1 MVGGGLDY
9 EGEMAAARLRMK
21 LEQEAGSLA
30 ETQRLR
36 REEAKEQLLGRLAV
50 LALAAVFFVLLVWFG

>member
-9 EGEMAAARLRMK
+9 EGEMAAAKLRMK
-21 LEQEAGSLA
+21 LEQESGSLA
-30 ETQRLR
+30 EAQRLR

-50 LALAAVFFVLLVWFG
+50 LVLFAVIFAAFYLFG

>member
-30 ETQRLR
+30 EAQRLR

-50 LALAAVFFVLLVWFG
+50 LVLAAVFFVLLVWFG